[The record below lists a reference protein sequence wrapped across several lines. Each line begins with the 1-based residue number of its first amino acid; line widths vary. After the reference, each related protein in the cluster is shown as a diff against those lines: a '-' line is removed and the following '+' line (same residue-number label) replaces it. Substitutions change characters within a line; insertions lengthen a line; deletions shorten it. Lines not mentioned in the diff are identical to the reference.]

1 MKKTLLIILS
11 CLPLSIYPQ
20 KQVLENYY
28 QHLDSVIA
36 EYLHYREQINHRIDS
51 LRTRLSLTDSK
62 TEAFRLNIEI
72 GRRYSW
78 YMGDSALSY
87 YNKADDIIKD
97 IDRQDLKNILLYHK
111 FRLLTEMGLLM
122 EANDVY
128 RLIQMDDMPDD
139 FKASCDVA
147 RLLMTF
153 QQWRLS
159 GTFPVEDQRM
169 LIKQLQSHITPQD
182 TINDIW
188 ALYWSEDFDGKLQMI
203 GDAFEKR
210 FRKLV
215 SRQDV
220 DAGQMLY
227 YGTNSYALSHEE
239 YIRRLCLSTEYKI
252 KLGDNSLSPLIDLV
266 HILMNEGDYTR
277 ANNYLSYVLKVQA
290 EFPDR
295 TRSNE
300 LASLVNSLS
309 DVIIQVQEREQRNTT
324 SFLAWLSIA
333 FGLVLLLLG
342 TQMLSFRKLRKQS
355 KEISDYNNQLNDK
368 IAELSA
374 AQQKLSLTN
383 DELNEANFI
392 KEEYIGGLFSS
403 CSAYIDKLE
412 AFRLNINRKAKTGK
426 MEDILRYT
434 APDSPLLQSEI
445 KELNQS
451 FDKTFLTI
459 YPNFV
464 TDLNTLLKDDCQ
476 ISVKE
481 GKLNTEL
488 RICALIWLGIES
500 SSKIASL
507 LHVAPKTIYN
517 ANTRLRGMLKYE
529 VPTTELFISV
539 VRALGRENAT
549 TKQKDA
555 EL

>member
-1 MKKTLLIILS
+1 MLLIVLS
-11 CLPLSIYPQ
+11 CLPLYIYPQ
-20 KQVLENYY
+20 KQVLDNYY

-36 EYLHYREQINHRIDS
+36 DYPLYREQINHRIDS
-51 LRTRLSLTDSK
+51 LRTRLSLTDRQ
-62 TEAFRLNIEI
+62 TEAYRLNVEI

-78 YMGDSALSY
+78 YMGDSALFY
-87 YNKADDIIKD
+87 YNQAEAIAKKL
-97 IDRQDLKNILLYHK
+97 DRQDLENTLLYHK

-128 RLIQMDDMPDD
+128 SQIQLDNMPEE

-159 GTFPVEDQRM
+159 GAIPFEEQTM
-169 LIKQLQSHITPQD
+169 LTQQLQSHITPQD

-188 ALYWSEDFDGKLQMI
+188 ALYWAEDFDGKQQMVC
-203 GDAFEKR
+203 DAFEKR
-210 FRKLV
+210 FRKLAA
-215 SRQDV
+215 RQDV

-227 YGTNSYALSHEE
+227 YGTNSYVLSHED
-239 YIRRLCLSTEYKI
+239 YIRCLCLSTEYKI

-266 HILMNEGDYTR
+266 HILMEEGDYAR

-309 DVIIQVQEREQRNTT
+309 DRIIQVQEREQRNTT
-324 SFLAWLSIA
+324 TFLIWLSVA

-342 TQMLSFRKLRKQS
+342 TQMLSLRKMRKQS
-355 KEISDYNNQLNDK
+355 GEISDYNNLLKDK

-383 DELNEANFI
+383 DELNEANYI

-403 CSAYIDKLE
+403 CATYIDKLE

-426 MEDILRYT
+426 IEDVLRYT

-451 FDKTFLTI
+451 FDRTFLTI
-459 YPNFV
+459 YPSFV
-464 TDLNTLLKDDCQ
+464 ADFNTLLKDDCQ

-500 SSKIASL
+500 SGKIASL

-517 ANTRLRGMLKYE
+517 ANARLRGMLRKE
-529 VPTTELFISV
+529 VPTTELFIAA
-539 VRALGRENAT
+539 VRALGRET
-549 TKQKDA
+549 
-555 EL
+555 L